1 MSHFPADPDITEHEQ
16 QEPLLNESQDESLTL
31 SEQPDS
37 MTSSADVE
45 DDKHIKSVIDVNED
59 ESITPLLGN
68 DDDNKSNI
76 NEVQYNLNRKNLFI
90 HLFKTLSLS
99 IFLFLY
105 LTESYG
111 KSKIFNSLSSYRTA
125 SYFIIK

>member
-1 MSHFPADPDITEHEQ
+1 MSYFPADPDVTEEHEQ

-68 DDDNKSNI
+68 DDDNKSNM
-76 NEVQYNLNRKNLFI
+76 NEVQY
-90 HLFKTLSLS
+90 
-99 IFLFLY
+99 
-105 LTESYG
+105 
-111 KSKIFNSLSSYRTA
+111 
-125 SYFIIK
+125 